1 MCPSSVGGRSEL
13 CKSWVALSIIHT
25 RVFEGTDFASIA
37 ILGKIWGV
45 HLHSLCTPG
54 SAAPVSQR
62 GKRIKYFLKSA
73 EPRHFNKNVNSRP
86 RDFPPRASWLALV
99 LSNFQ
104 TEQVI
109 TKYLL
114 SKLLGIV
121 FLNGSKFI

>member
-25 RVFEGTDFASIA
+25 RVFKGTDFAS

-54 SAAPVSQR
+54 SAAPASQR

-73 EPRHFNKNVNSRP
+73 EPRHFNEKCKQSTSR
-86 RDFPPRASWLALV
+86 FPAARLLAAAR
-99 LSNFQ
+99 SQQF
-104 TEQVI
+104 
-109 TKYLL
+109 
-114 SKLLGIV
+114 SD
-121 FLNGSKFI
+121 